1 MADQEFNSPAV
12 EAEWLL
18 QVRAVEGLQ
27 LDAEL
32 MRRVAESA
40 ALLLKIAQT
49 DPSPDGAAVQ
59 AWLKNMGR
67 SSTLVRCV
75 LETVL

>member
-1 MADQEFNSPAV
+1 MADHEFNSPAV
-12 EAEWLL
+12 QAEWLF

-40 ALLLKIAQT
+40 ALLLKIAQA
-49 DPSPDGAAVQ
+49 DPSPDAAAVQ
-59 AWLKNMGR
+59 AWLNNMGR
-67 SSTLVRCV
+67 SATMARCA